1 MQTPGSRSCN
11 QADPT
16 FATGWLRFRAIIHS
30 GFKYKYGPLTS
41 ATVGD
46 KIIAYDKVSSVSR
59 RGYSFQEI
67 GKLTVVQ
74 TFDDYAIMQKDGE
87 FKVDEATAF
96 LKE

>member
-1 MQTPGSRSCN
+1 MKKAILVSFVGLLLSACTTMQNYKKEDTVP
-11 QADPT
+11 
-16 FATGWLRFRAIIHS
+16 S

-74 TFDDYAIMQKDGE
+74 T
-87 FKVDEATAF
+87 
-96 LKE
+96 